1 MSAGTGAYDDK
12 GAAHGTRVPWL
23 DVLLSAIAAVSWALI
38 GMAGTAALGLHLLE
52 ADASAS
58 LGPMTA
64 AVVALGAGGSVTPSG
79 DVSAFGLGGAE
90 ANTAIEITPLG
101 VSLVGAL
108 LLSWF
113 FLRSLRTAGV
123 VVAPAELLARAGTVV
138 ALFVAMLGGLAWAG
152 HDVVTL
158 DGGALGLD
166 DMPGAGGGGGGGLEI
181 PGLGDIGDIG
191 GLLPDR
197 IGDLIDTK
205 AAVGFTVDTVPT
217 LLGGLFW
224 SAGILLIAL
233 LASRRTPLPRGW
245 APVHRVVRPAV
256 SALVTVILVAVV
268 AGLAAAAYAAI
279 GDAHPKRIAG
289 AALLGAPNGVWLGL
303 SIGLFVPWDGRATG
317 LLTQVLPAPLDDLL
331 GSGGGHSVTL
341 SRLAELDGRVWLLA
355 VGTAVMML
363 LAGVL
368 VAVRTPVGGG
378 EAGAGGFAGG
388 GAGAGGFAGGGA
400 GVGGFAGGGA
410 GAGGFAGDGGGV
422 GRAAGGGGIDAGG
435 SVGGAAGVGGFVGRC
450 ALRLGIVTA
459 VALPLLGWLAAVS
472 ADASLSVLGFDAFGA
487 GIRLRGNAGMA
498 VLLGAAW
505 GAGAGAVGAVLAH
518 ATGASGRWA
527 AGLALGDLRGGRVGL
542 GGPAGAGGGAGL
554 GWGAGSGAG
563 TGLGAGGQ
571 AGPGAGRGSGVGAR
585 TAPGAGA
592 GARPGPGTSAGDG
605 ADSGPDARSGAIPG
619 AGAGA
624 GSTVQVGSGTG
635 AGAGVNAWPEAGSRS
650 GAGVGT
656 APGAGAGAGTGPGTG
671 AGAGAGAG
679 SGPGARPGA
688 VPGAGAGAVPGAG
701 AGAVPGAGAGA
712 VPGAGA
718 GAVPGAGA
726 GAVPGAGAG
735 AGSTVQVGSGPWPGA
750 GTGPGAG
757 PEAGHRSEP
766 GPGAGVWAGPGPEA
780 RPGAGADAGRPT
792 DPGTG
797 RRSGAGTGSGAGP
810 GVGAGAWPGA
820 DAGAGAGAGHEVG
833 HSPGPRAGAG
843 DGPGARAGG
852 GPEVGAGPG
861 MDPGAGTGVGAGPG
875 MDAGA
880 GSGPYSPNAS
890 YRAPNPETNPYLRL
904 PDDVRDAVPEGEPE
918 DARPEVGDDP
928 TVGLPP
934 GAEGPKR
941 GR

>member
-245 APVHRVVRPAV
+245 EPVHRVVRPAV
-256 SALVTVILVAVV
+256 SALVTVVLVAVV

-317 LLTQVLPAPLDDLL
+317 LLTQVLPAPLDELL
-331 GSGGGHSVTL
+331 GSGGSHSVTL
-341 SRLAELDGRVWLLA
+341 SRLAELDGRVWLLT

-378 EAGAGGFAGG
+378 
-388 GAGAGGFAGGGA
+388 GAGAGGFVGGGA
-400 GVGGFAGGGA
+400 EVGGFAGGGA
-410 GAGGFAGDGGGV
+410 VGGGAEAGGFVGDGGGGV

-527 AGLALGDLRGGRVGL
+527 AGLALGDLRGGGGVGL
-542 GGPAGAGGGAGL
+542 GGPAGAGAGAGS

-605 ADSGPDARSGAIPG
+605 ADSGPGARSGAIP
-619 AGAGA
+619 GAGA

-656 APGAGAGAGTGPGTG
+656 APGAGTGAGTGPGTG
-671 AGAGAGAG
+671 AGAG
-679 SGPGARPGA
+679 PGARPGA
-688 VPGAGAGAVPGAG
+688 IP
-701 AGAVPGAGAGA
+701 
-712 VPGAGA
+712 
-718 GAVPGAGA
+718 
-726 GAVPGAGAG
+726 GAG

-766 GPGAGVWAGPGPEA
+766 GPGAGVGAGPGPEA
-780 RPGAGADAGRPT
+780 RPGAGAGAGRPA

-810 GVGAGAWPGA
+810 GVGAGAWPGV
-820 DAGAGAGAGHEVG
+820 DAGAGTGAGSGAGHEVG

-843 DGPGARAGG
+843 DGPGAGAGG

-861 MDPGAGTGVGAGPG
+861 MDAGAGT
-875 MDAGA
+875 
-880 GSGPYSPNAS
+880 GPYSPNAS